1 MFRSFILTASFVA
14 ITCALAIGFPNVTNV
29 LSIMGG
35 LCSVTLCYT
44 IPGRLF
50 QYYNTI
56 LVYCHVKLSDKHWTH
71 VDNLSAILFFGVL
84 IVLGYCSVVDTV
96 YTIATGGGN

>member
-1 MFRSFILTASFVA
+1 MTASFVA
-14 ITCALAIGFPNVTNV
+14 VTCALAIGFPNVTNV

-44 IPGRLF
+44 IPGKFFQLF
-50 QYYNTI
+50 DTN

-71 VDNLSAILFFGVL
+71 IDNLSAILFFGVL
-84 IVLGYCSVVDTV
+84 IVLGYCSVIDTV
-96 YTIATGGGN
+96 YNIVTGSGSS